1 VAGEVAP
8 MPRAVAQGVRGVD
21 GLSNCLEGVQ
31 LLVGV
36 RKGVATLVI
45 VTMPLDGVGV
55 YTKLRR
61 GVLGLASP
69 KASRSSGPQSG
80 EGRGIKA
87 GRGRIGVGPRC
98 APDAVRDPA
107 ALVVAVA
114 AVVAAAATAAAG
126 DTAGSGDKGL
136 SAKGR
141 SCVGERA
148 PGR

>member
-1 VAGEVAP
+1 MPFSQTRPGCPTQTSCCPHCAQPPSAAPKILGTVWLTDAIRWEQHAGAVAGEEAP

-45 VTMPLDGVGV
+45 VTIPLEGVGV
-55 YTKLRR
+55 YTRLRR

-80 EGRGIKA
+80 EGKGIKA
-87 GRGRIGVGPRC
+87 DSAAMGV
-98 APDAVRDPA
+98 
-107 ALVVAVA
+107 
-114 AVVAAAATAAAG
+114 
-126 DTAGSGDKGL
+126 
-136 SAKGR
+136 
-141 SCVGERA
+141 
-148 PGR
+148 

>member
-45 VTMPLDGVGV
+45 VTMPLDGVDV

-80 EGRGIKA
+80 EGSGIKA
-87 GRGRIGVGPRC
+87 GGGRIGV
-98 APDAVRDPA
+98 
-107 ALVVAVA
+107 
-114 AVVAAAATAAAG
+114 
-126 DTAGSGDKGL
+126 
-136 SAKGR
+136 
-141 SCVGERA
+141 
-148 PGR
+148 

>member
-1 VAGEVAP
+1 LSHSGQLLPTLRSASCPCKRQHVLGTAWLTDAIRWEQQAGAVAGEVAP

-87 GRGRIGVGPRC
+87 GRGRIGV
-98 APDAVRDPA
+98 
-107 ALVVAVA
+107 
-114 AVVAAAATAAAG
+114 
-126 DTAGSGDKGL
+126 
-136 SAKGR
+136 
-141 SCVGERA
+141 
-148 PGR
+148 